1 MRTRDSPVPS
11 SIPAYTT
18 PAVTTQAVTNAVDK
32 DWMMQVFQ
40 PNTDNKMD
48 QMMGNMSKMFQMSH
62 ADSMRR
68 EVEQDE
74 RFNTAL
80 RIQEE
85 RSQESFRIRDA
96 ESKIIARD
104 QLAVTSQLDHLT
116 TTVSQLRKQLS
127 DQQDFTV
134 DAMQQ
139 IRDEVTASQKDAVN
153 AGGDSAQEAGQSPP
167 TLGNQQRERSD
178 TKIPGQQ
185 YVTCE
190 YCDGQLPK
198 VIALQCHDCEAF
210 SMRTI

>member
-1 MRTRDSPVPS
+1 
-11 SIPAYTT
+11 
-18 PAVTTQAVTNAVDK
+18 
-32 DWMMQVFQ
+32 
-40 PNTDNKMD
+40 MD

-80 RIQEE
+80 RLQDE

-96 ESKIIARD
+96 EAKAIARD

-116 TTVSQLRKQLS
+116 TTVSQLRRQLS

-139 IRDEVTASQKDAVN
+139 TRDEATASQKDAVN
-153 AGGDSAQEAGQSPP
+153 AWGNSAQ
-167 TLGNQQRERSD
+167 
-178 TKIPGQQ
+178 
-185 YVTCE
+185 
-190 YCDGQLPK
+190 
-198 VIALQCHDCEAF
+198 
-210 SMRTI
+210 